1 MADEQDDDCLRRI
14 LIETK
19 IKKLTKKES
28 GFLAF
33 GRNSVLCLQI

>member
-1 MADEQDDDCLRRI
+1 MADEQDDDCPRRM

-19 IKKLTKKES
+19 IKRLTKKES

-33 GRNSVLCLQI
+33 GINSVLCV